1 MKTTFAILI
10 TIFLYLPTTA
20 FSQTKATNNHEIS
33 LVTMEIPP
41 FMSEHMPE
49 QGAATY
55 ALKMV
60 FKKRGYDLKMS
71 FAPFLRS
78 KSLASHDR
86 DFVGYAPST
95 KYNLI
100 KGFKLSKYFY
110 HSNWVIIQNKENPVQ
125 WKKIEDLTKYHGGN
139 VNGYDM
145 VPEATRLYEAGKL
158 NIEMAPDDTRN
169 ILKLAHKRVDYI
181 FMDESMYKFLM
192 ATSPVLKPFINKLEI
207 HPRRVEK
214 LSYGIAFRKNP
225 QGLALL
231 EEINNVINDEEFTG
245 YVNAYMKNLAASVP
259 TANASISSPGK

>member
-1 MKTTFAILI
+1 MKTLTVFLSTIILG
-10 TIFLYLPTTA
+10 FNTA
-20 FSQTKATNNHEIS
+20 NAQPKPPASETHEIS

-55 ALKMV
+55 ALKMI

-78 KSLASHDR
+78 KNLATHDR

-95 KYNLI
+95 KYNII
-100 KGFKLSKYFY
+100 KGFTLSKAFY
-110 HSNWVIIQNKENPVQ
+110 QSPWVIIQNKENPVQ
-125 WKKIEDLTKYHGGN
+125 WKKIEDLTKYLGGN

-158 NIEMAPDDTRN
+158 KVEMAPDDVRN

-181 FMDESMYKFLM
+181 FMDENMYKFLM
-192 ATSPVLKPFINKLEI
+192 ATNPILKPFAEKLEI
-207 HPRRVEK
+207 HPRRVET
-214 LSYGIAFRKNP
+214 LSYGIAFRKTP
-225 QGLALL
+225 QAL
-231 EEINNVINDEEFTG
+231 EILDEMNKVFNEDEFTS
-245 YVNAYMKNLAASVP
+245 YVNAYMKNLAAGVP
-259 TANASISSPGK
+259 K